1 MMDRILLAV
10 DATDASKRAVQVGA
24 ELAHGTGAEVAVLHA
39 RRHDVTRGSVRHVE
53 TVADAR
59 QLVDDVA
66 DKLVA
71 DGVKVSHRLVSSTLA
86 NPAADILAAAAE
98 ADASMILLGTRGGIP
113 AVQSLLGRVAYK
125 VIAESSLPVLTIPSR
140 RRSVGPRPE
149 TDVDDA
155 RPERIVVVAE
165 DSDAGRR
172 TLAVAREV
180 AQDLGA
186 EAVVLHARVVQ
197 PSRGGSWSRETHGQA
212 VRLVEAA
219 ADSLERDGIKVAQ
232 QFVVTVQGDPADEF
246 IKLAAANRASLIIV
260 PNRHR
265 PRLAEALVPSTAL
278 RLVGRSDI
286 PVMSIPG

>member
-24 ELAHGTGAEVAVLHA
+24 EVAHGTGAEVAVLHA

-86 NPAADILAAAAE
+86 NPAADILGAAAE
-98 ADASMILLGTRGGIP
+98 ADASLIVLGTRGGVP
-113 AVQSLLGRVAYK
+113 VVQGLLGNVAYK
-125 VIAESSLPVLTIPSR
+125 VVAESSLPVLTIPSR
-140 RRSVGPRPE
+140 RRPAGPRSE
-149 TDVDDA
+149 TEVDDT
-155 RPERIVVVAE
+155 RPERVVVVAE

-180 AQDLGA
+180 VQDLGA

-197 PSRGGSWSRETHGQA
+197 PSRGGSWSNETHGQA

-219 ADSLERDGIKVAQ
+219 AESLERDGIKVAER
-232 QFVVTVQGDPADEF
+232 FVVTVQGDPADEF
-246 IKLAAANRASLIIV
+246 IKLAAASGASLIIV

-265 PRLAEALVPSTAL
+265 PRFAEALVPSTAH
-278 RLVGRSDI
+278 RLMGRSDI
-286 PVMSIPG
+286 PVMSIPD